1 MIAMGIDSSTSCTG
15 WAILDTEEYK
25 VIDSGYI
32 KPSAKL
38 NAIQKIIYITRE
50 LKSIY
55 REYEPE
61 YINIEEVVVLRNAQ
75 TQRVLTALLYYIV
88 IEFTKY
94 DAIIKTV
101 RPTEWRK
108 GKVKGKARAEL
119 KANCIR
125 YVKNKYKIA
134 ATEDEADAIVIA
146 EYNAEK
152 VTL

>member
-1 MIAMGIDSSTSCTG
+1 MKAMGIDSSTSCTG
-15 WAILDTEEYK
+15 WAILDTEDNK
-25 VIDSGYI
+25 VIASGCI

-50 LKSIY
+50 LKSIH

-94 DAIIKTV
+94 NEIIKTV
-101 RPTEWRK
+101 RPSEWRK
-108 GKVKGKARAEL
+108 GKVKGKNRSDL
-119 KANCIR
+119 KTAAINYVQKKYGIIANDDI
-125 YVKNKYKIA
+125 
-134 ATEDEADAIVIA
+134 ADAIVIA

>member
-1 MIAMGIDSSTSCTG
+1 MKAMGIDSSTSCTG
-15 WAILDTEEYK
+15 WAILDTEENK
-25 VIDSGYI
+25 VIASGCI
-32 KPSAKL
+32 KPSSKL

-50 LKSIY
+50 LKSIH

-88 IEFTKY
+88 IEFTRF
-94 DAIIKTV
+94 DVIIKTV
-101 RPTEWRK
+101 RPSEWRK

-119 KANCIR
+119 KTAAINYVHKKYGIIANDDI
-125 YVKNKYKIA
+125 
-134 ATEDEADAIVIA
+134 ADAIVIA

>member
-1 MIAMGIDSSTSCTG
+1 MKAMGIDSSTSCTG
-15 WAILDTEEYK
+15 WAILDTEQNK
-25 VIDSGYI
+25 VIASGYI
-32 KPSAKL
+32 KPKSKL
-38 NAIQKIIYITRE
+38 NAIQKIIYITQE
-50 LKSIY
+50 LKSIH

-88 IEFTKY
+88 IEFTKE

-108 GKVKGKARAEL
+108 GKIRGKARSEL
-119 KANCIR
+119 KANCIK
-125 YVKNKYKIA
+125 YVENKYKIA
-134 ATEDEADAIVIA
+134 ANEDEADAIVIA
-146 EYNAEK
+146 EHNAEK